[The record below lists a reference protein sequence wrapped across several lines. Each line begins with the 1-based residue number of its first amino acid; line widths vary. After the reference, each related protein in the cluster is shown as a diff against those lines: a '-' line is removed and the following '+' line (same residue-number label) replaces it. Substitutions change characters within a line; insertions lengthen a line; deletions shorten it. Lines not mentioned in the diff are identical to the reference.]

1 MSTNNT
7 QHTAAYQL
15 VGAFI
20 KVNGRF
26 THLDTI
32 SRVVQI
38 QLNDPEQPHA
48 LMAWSDSNSY
58 PAIMHRSSDR
68 QEIEERFKEVSS
80 LVLKQKKRKFIHVD
94 KLLFAKDIIANISS
108 VVDEERV
115 LLSITPQIVDAKA
128 TWITYDTEEEL
139 DEALAKIEQ
148 QLAN

>member
-7 QHTAAYQL
+7 QHAAVYQI

-48 LMAWSDSNSY
+48 MMAWSDSNEY

-68 QEIEERFKEVSS
+68 QDIE
-80 LVLKQKKRKFIHVD
+80 
-94 KLLFAKDIIANISS
+94 
-108 VVDEERV
+108 
-115 LLSITPQIVDAKA
+115 
-128 TWITYDTEEEL
+128 
-139 DEALAKIEQ
+139 
-148 QLAN
+148 

>member
-7 QHTAAYQL
+7 QHAAVYQI

-58 PAIMHRSSDR
+58 PAIMHRSNDR
-68 QEIEERFKEVSS
+68 QEIEKRFKEVSS
-80 LVLKQKKRKFIHVD
+80 LVLKRKKRKFIHVD
-94 KLLFAKDIIANISS
+94 KLMFAKDMIANISS

-128 TWITYDTEEEL
+128 TSCTGP
-139 DEALAKIEQ
+139 
-148 QLAN
+148 

>member
-7 QHTAAYQL
+7 QHAAVYQI

-48 LMAWSDSNSY
+48 LMAWSDGNSY

-68 QEIEERFKEVSS
+68 QEIEKRFKEVSS
-80 LVLKQKKRKFIHVD
+80 LVLKRKKRKFIHID
-94 KLLFAKDIIANISS
+94 KLLFAKDMIANISS
-108 VVDEERV
+108 VVDEGRV